1 MTMQLRPPRPAS
13 QHVSDRDNIILK
25 SVMHELAL
33 ALDEP
38 LISTAHAAG
47 TDRQALR
54 LARELEARTLERAEN
69 QPSAELPW
77 PASPAGLLNQDLT
90 NDQFNHGPWGPPLAS

>member
-54 LARELEARTLERAEN
+54 LAREQIGRASCRERV
-69 QPSAELPW
+69 S
-77 PASPAGLLNQDLT
+77 SPV
-90 NDQFNHGPWGPPLAS
+90 

>member
-1 MTMQLRPPRPAS
+1 MTTQLRLPRPAS

-69 QPSAELPW
+69 QPSA
-77 PASPAGLLNQDLT
+77 
-90 NDQFNHGPWGPPLAS
+90 

>member
-13 QHVSDRDNIILK
+13 QHVSDRDNIVLK
-25 SVMHELAL
+25 AVMHELAL

-38 LISTAHAAG
+38 LISTTHAAG

-54 LARELEARTLERAEN
+54 LARELQASAAERAEA
-69 QPSAELPW
+69 QPSA
-77 PASPAGLLNQDLT
+77 
-90 NDQFNHGPWGPPLAS
+90 

>member
-1 MTMQLRPPRPAS
+1 MTMQHRPPRPAS

-38 LISTAHAAG
+38 LISTAQAAG
-47 TDRQALR
+47 TDRKAVR
-54 LARELEARTLERAEN
+54 LARELEARTLERAES
-69 QPSAELPW
+69 QPSA
-77 PASPAGLLNQDLT
+77 
-90 NDQFNHGPWGPPLAS
+90 

>member
-1 MTMQLRPPRPAS
+1 MNTLARPPRPAS
-13 QHVSDRDNIILK
+13 QYVNDRDNIVLK
-25 SVMHELAL
+25 AVMHELAL

-54 LARELEARTLERAEN
+54 LARELEARTLERVEN
-69 QPSAELPW
+69 QPSA
-77 PASPAGLLNQDLT
+77 
-90 NDQFNHGPWGPPLAS
+90 

>member
-13 QHVSDRDNIILK
+13 QHVSDRDNIVLK
-25 SVMHELAL
+25 AVMHELAL
-33 ALDEP
+33 YLDEP

-47 TDRQALR
+47 TDRQAVR

-69 QPSAELPW
+69 QPSA
-77 PASPAGLLNQDLT
+77 
-90 NDQFNHGPWGPPLAS
+90 

>member
-47 TDRQALR
+47 TDR
-54 LARELEARTLERAEN
+54 
-69 QPSAELPW
+69 
-77 PASPAGLLNQDLT
+77 
-90 NDQFNHGPWGPPLAS
+90 

>member
-1 MTMQLRPPRPAS
+1 MTLVFLLSGIWPGQPARA
-13 QHVSDRDNIILK
+13 QDRVIDQIIGVVGNNIILK

-33 ALDEP
+33 AIDEP

-69 QPSAELPW
+69 QPSA
-77 PASPAGLLNQDLT
+77 
-90 NDQFNHGPWGPPLAS
+90 

>member
-1 MTMQLRPPRPAS
+1 MTTQLRPPRPAS
-13 QHVSDRDNIILK
+13 LHVSVRDNIILK

-54 LARELEARTLERAEN
+54 LARELEARSLERAEN
-69 QPSAELPW
+69 QPSA
-77 PASPAGLLNQDLT
+77 
-90 NDQFNHGPWGPPLAS
+90 